1 MSNWLKVI
9 NWGLLAFLLFLSI
22 CFAIIVV
29 QTWCTDGWQLQ
40 ATINGIKDMFVF
52 WADYTPL
59 IKMFGCILTLCIASF
74 NLSKYLDIETANALS
89 ELRRMMNSREKK
101 RIHYYLLEA
110 EDKEVILP
118 EIDKEDSDFC
128 CELSNVE
135 LFDYLGIIELGA
147 IMLKRGIIL
156 PEEFSAQFGYRA
168 KNLWRNPEVKRYIQR
183 NQQYYENFLYIIR
196 KFNL

>member
-1 MSNWLKVI
+1 MTILIKAI
-9 NWGLLAFLLFLSI
+9 NRGLCALLLFLSI
-22 CFAIIVV
+22 CFAIIVI
-29 QTWCTDGWQLQ
+29 QTLCTDGWRLQ
-40 ATINGIKDMFVF
+40 VSISGIKGMFLF
-52 WADYTPL
+52 WAEYTPL
-59 IKMFGCILTLCIASF
+59 IKMFGCALTLCIASF

-168 KNLWRNPEVKRYIQR
+168 KNLWRNPEVKRHIQR
-183 NQQYYENFLYIIR
+183 NQQYYENILYIVR